1 MAALITIEQ
10 ARRQLR
16 IGADDDTFDHE
27 LETLMEQATA
37 IVIDYIKRPAHG
49 WMATSETAGGSPYD
63 PDFVIVTA
71 AIAEV
76 LTNLF
81 RHRGDAEVAG
91 PLTARVKSM
100 LERLRDPALA

>member
-1 MAALITIEQ
+1 MAALITIEH

-16 IGADDDTFDHE
+16 LGDDYSFDFE
-27 LETLMEQATA
+27 LEPLMEQATA
-37 IVIDYIKRPAHG
+37 IVIDYIKRPDHG
-49 WMATSETAGGSPYD
+49 WEATWDPSGGSPDD

-76 LTNLF
+76 MTNLF
-81 RHRGDAEVAG
+81 RHRGDTDVSG
-91 PLTARVKSM
+91 PLTARVKFM